1 MNFSLLL
8 KLQDLNQ
15 FRWKYQNKKI
25 QIVKN
30 NLLTRPGILKKLEK
44 SISFINENA
53 LFIPPP
59 ISSLI
64 EKAII

>member
-8 KLQDLNQ
+8 KPQDLNQ
-15 FRWKYQNKKI
+15 FKWKYQNKKI

-30 NLLTRPGILKKLEK
+30 DLRSRPGILKKLEK
-44 SISFINENA
+44 SISFINETA

-64 EKAII
+64 EKVII

>member
-1 MNFSLLL
+1 MEIS
-8 KLQDLNQ
+8 KQ
-15 FRWKYQNKKI
+15 RI

-30 NLLTRPGILKKLEK
+30 NVRSRPGILKKLEK

-64 EKAII
+64 EKVII